1 MQAGTILIVDDNKS
15 VLTSLELLLEDEF
28 EGVETASNPNSILSV
43 LDSRP
48 VDLVL
53 LDMNFVTGRQD
64 GSEGLFWLDRIVGR
78 PDPPQV
84 VLITAFGDIE
94 LAVSAL

>member
-53 LDMNFVTGRQD
+53 LDMNFSAGGNTGNEWAFLAPSHTGDRTGTSCYHAD
-64 GSEGLFWLDRIVGR
+64 CLRGCRVGS
-78 PDPPQV
+78 
-84 VLITAFGDIE
+84 
-94 LAVSAL
+94 